1 MKMGKEILKRK
12 TQIARPDPRGSGKI
26 MKNRDKISN
35 STARLKRVGKLVRV
49 KIRGRVG
56 KLQRYNNYGGKSKSR
71 N

>member
-1 MKMGKEILKRK
+1 
-12 TQIARPDPRGSGKI
+12 

-35 STARLKRVGKLVRV
+35 STTRLKSVGKLVRLV
-49 KIRGRVG
+49 IRGRVG